1 MYKRKMVFSAAF
13 LAMLVFGIVMAV
25 LGSVLPLVIEKF
37 DITLVNAGS
46 LFLIM
51 SLGMLVG
58 SLLFGPVVDRYGY
71 KGLMVVCAALIFAGI
86 EGIALAPSVAFL
98 KGALILVGFAGGAIN
113 GGANALVA
121 DISGE
126 NRGSGLSFLGVFFG
140 IGAFS
145 VPFILGSFLGAF
157 SYETLIATVGFLV
170 LIPMAFFMIIRFPAS
185 KHNQGFPVADGM
197 KLFKEKTLLL
207 FGAMLFIQSG
217 IEMVISGW
225 SATFFNDTLHIGA
238 RQSVFILSAYW
249 FALMVARAALGN
261 FLKPDNQHL
270 ALFASL
276 GISLAGTLLMIFSPG
291 KILAVTGLVITGFGF
306 AAVFPLILAFVGDSY
321 SRLSGTAFSLV
332 LAMGLLGGMLFPW
345 LTGIMAGLFGL
356 KMALLIVPVSIV
368 AAIILFRFIEVRGKM
383 IKQIR

>member
-25 LGSVLPLVIEKF
+25 LGSVLPSVIAKF
-37 DITLVNAGS
+37 DISMVNAGS
-46 LFLIM
+46 LFLLM

-71 KGLMVVCAALIFAGI
+71 KGLMVVCATLIFAGI

-145 VPFILGSFLGAF
+145 VPFILGSLLGYF
-157 SYETLIATVGFLV
+157 SYETLISSVGFLV
-170 LIPMAFFMIIRFPAS
+170 LIPMAFFTIIRFPAS
-185 KHNQGFPVADGM
+185 KHHQGFPVADGL
-197 KLFKEKTLLL
+197 KLFKEKTLIL
-207 FGAMLFIQSG
+207 FGALLFIQSG
-217 IEMVISGW
+217 LEMIISGW
-225 SATFFNDTLHIGA
+225 SATFFYDTLQIDA
-238 RQSVFILSAYW
+238 RQSVFLLSAYW
-249 FALMVARAALGN
+249 FALMIARIALGN
-261 FLKPDNQHL
+261 FLKPDNQHM
-270 ALFASL
+270 ALYVSM
-276 GISLAGTLLMIFSPG
+276 GISLVGTLLMITSSG
-291 KILAVTGLVITGFGF
+291 IITAVAGLVITGFGF
-306 AAVFPLILAFVGDSY
+306 AAAFPLILAFVGDSY
-321 SRLSGTAFSLV
+321 SKLSGTAFSLV

-345 LTGIMAGLFGL
+345 LTGIMAEIFGL
-356 KMALLIVPVSIV
+356 RMALLIAPASIV
-368 AAIILFRFIEVRGKM
+368 SAIILFRLIE
-383 IKQIR
+383 IRRETRE